1 MYALLLRV
9 VLFAWRGMLP
19 QTPLISNAMRH
30 ILKWNLLMSERYLR
44 FKGFRDIHV
53 HFRDPGMPQAETRAT
68 GTAAA
73 AAGGFVCVTTMP
85 NTTPAGDSVAW
96 LREQI
101 EDDSLPVRIA
111 PAACITRGRLGREV
125 ADLERLAEAGAV
137 AFTDDGSFVSDR
149 NVMREA
155 MRRAA
160 ALGRPVMQHAVVPS
174 LLRDGVIRDCR
185 VARAF
190 RLPVMPPDAE
200 VEAVRRDI
208 GLCHET
214 GCSLHIQHISC
225 AGTVDLIREARRE
238 GLPVTGEAT
247 PHHLLFSCDDIPDN
261 DANWKMAPPLGNQED
276 RAAIR
281 AAVKD
286 GTLGIL
292 ATDHAPHPAAAKRGG
307 FVGSANGIVG
317 LETAVAITYKVLV
330 EDEGMDVNEWAKR
343 WTEGPAR
350 LIGEEPDGETVIDLQ
365 ANRTVDPSSFMSLS
379 RNMPYAGLAFSA
391 WPLPKK

>member
-185 VARAF
+185 VAHAF

-208 GLCHET
+208 GLCRET

-225 AGTVDLIREARRE
+225 AETVDLIREARRE

>member
-53 HFRDPGMPQAETRAT
+53 HFRDPGMPQAETRAP

-125 ADLERLAEAGAV
+125 ADLERLADAGAV

-208 GLCHET
+208 GLCRET

>member
-185 VARAF
+185 VAHAF

-208 GLCHET
+208 GLCRET

>member
-125 ADLERLAEAGAV
+125 ADLERLADAGAV

-208 GLCHET
+208 GLCRET

-225 AGTVDLIREARRE
+225 AGTVDLIREARSE

>member
-208 GLCHET
+208 GLCRET

-225 AGTVDLIREARRE
+225 AETVDLIREARRE

>member
-208 GLCHET
+208 GLCRET

-225 AGTVDLIREARRE
+225 AGTVDLIREARSE